1 VAKPAKPKPSVFDL
15 LMADAAKWVAR
26 PHDERFPDESWE
38 IVIPHQKHANV
49 FTVVA
54 NSVDPAMVPALM
66 ALPAMLATF
75 KEVLQRWTFDDCQC
89 HTHTWHDMQDC
100 AAKIRAV
107 MTAAG
112 GAAHA

>member
-1 VAKPAKPKPSVFDL
+1 MMAKPAKPKPSVFDL
-15 LMADAAKWVAR
+15 LMADATKWVAR
-26 PHDERFPDESWE
+26 PHDKRFPDESWE
-38 IVIPHQKHANV
+38 IVIPDQDRV
-49 FTVVA
+49 GYVVVA
-54 NSVDPAMVPALM
+54 NSVHPAMVPAFM

-75 KEVLQRWTFDDCQC
+75 KEVLNRWTFDNHQH

-112 GAAHA
+112 GAA